1 MAGFDPGDGERTTVE
16 PSLPGK
22 GRGPARKDDRTLS
35 NTASAHGLGHAAAAE
50 RIGAMGEI
58 DLWRANG
65 LARAA
70 NRATEKSAF
79 QVRSNGF
86 QSPINMP

>member
-1 MAGFDPGDGERTTVE
+1 M
-16 PSLPGK
+16 
-22 GRGPARKDDRTLS
+22 RK
-35 NTASAHGLGHAAAAE
+35 AAAE